1 MRSTRSTQSRLAS
14 TAALFGSTI
23 EWYDFFV
30 YGTAAATV
38 FGPLFF
44 AKSDPSTGLLA
55 AFATFAV
62 GFAAR
67 PIGGAV
73 FGHIGDRFG
82 RKRALLATLTIMGAA
97 TTLIGFLP
105 TYASIGTWAPILLVL
120 LRLLQ
125 GISVGGEWGGAVLM
139 AGEHA
144 PQSRRTW
151 HASMAQL
158 GSPLA
163 VLLSLGM
170 FRFATAISGDQF
182 MTWGWRVP
190 FLFSIVLLVVG
201 LIIRLRVGESPE
213 FLEVEEKNAVI
224 RQPVIEAFKTSYRP
238 ILMMMCAFTIG
249 TAGFYF
255 TNTFLISYAT
265 VTLSVPRPTV
275 LDSLLI
281 VGVVQFVGQLCAA
294 RIAESIGDVK
304 LLKWAAGL
312 GMLAPYPMF
321 MLVGTKSM
329 LGIVLGVS
337 LATLCGSGFYA
348 VIAGYASKV
357 FGANIRYSAISASY
371 QLGGAIFGGFTPMIG
386 VLLSKAYPGQWV
398 PLAMFYT
405 ILSGLSF
412 FGVLLLA
419 RNGFGLAMSSTTTDG
434 TVEAYLGRVAAS
446 VERAG

>member
-1 MRSTRSTQSRLAS
+1 
-14 TAALFGSTI
+14 
-23 EWYDFFV
+23 
-30 YGTAAATV
+30 
-38 FGPLFF
+38 
-44 AKSDPSTGLLA
+44 
-55 AFATFAV
+55 
-62 GFAAR
+62 
-67 PIGGAV
+67 
-73 FGHIGDRFG
+73 
-82 RKRALLATLTIMGAA
+82 
-97 TTLIGFLP
+97 
-105 TYASIGTWAPILLVL
+105 
-120 LRLLQ
+120 
-125 GISVGGEWGGAVLM
+125 
-139 AGEHA
+139 
-144 PQSRRTW
+144 
-151 HASMAQL
+151 
-158 GSPLA
+158 
-163 VLLSLGM
+163 
-170 FRFATAISGDQF
+170 
-182 MTWGWRVP
+182 
-190 FLFSIVLLVVG
+190 
-201 LIIRLRVGESPE
+201 VGESPE